1 MEKKMLLWNKIFTI
15 FDGINKTE
23 IMKKLRVTTES
34 IRRAN
39 ISLVARGVDFTV
51 RHNYSGVIVAK
62 TNLNGVVRVREIS
75 KERINESY
83 EKALKMYAEKL

>member
-1 MEKKMLLWNKIFTI
+1 MGEVFWNKICCI
-15 FDGINKTE
+15 FDRINKTE

-39 ISLVARGVDFTV
+39 SSLVARGVDFTV
-51 RHNYSGVIVAK
+51 KHNYSGVIVAK

>member
-1 MEKKMLLWNKIFTI
+1 MLWNKICCTF
-15 FDGINKTE
+15 GILNKTE
-23 IMKKLRVTTES
+23 IMRKLRVTTES
-34 IRRAN
+34 IQRAN
-39 ISLVARGVDFTV
+39 SSLVARGVDFTV
-51 RHNYSGVIVAK
+51 KHNYSGIIVAK

>member
-1 MEKKMLLWNKIFTI
+1 MLWNKICCTF
-15 FDGINKTE
+15 GILNKTE
-23 IMKKLRVTTES
+23 IMRKLRVTTES

-39 ISLVARGVDFTV
+39 SSLVARGVDFTV
-51 RHNYSGVIVAK
+51 KHNYSGIIVAK